1 MLACMRTI
9 YGLILALFDEAG
21 IRSLVVGLQ
30 GFEVW
35 GASELLQRGF
45 EFFRTDRC
53 CRDVQAYSVAK
64 IEGVSFASTKAWPTC
79 IPRYQTSGWLEAV
92 LSLARYAPSNCGA
105 QDASAGAGRQKFSHF
120 ELLSSH
126 SSRKVSH
133 PEP

>member
-45 EFFRTDRC
+45 EFFRTTVVVEM
-53 CRDVQAYSVAK
+53 CRR
-64 IEGVSFASTKAWPTC
+64 TAWPRLRCFLRIDEGLAYLYSQITRH
-79 IPRYQTSGWLEAV
+79 PGGWKQ
-92 LSLARYAPSNCGA
+92 Y
-105 QDASAGAGRQKFSHF
+105 
-120 ELLSSH
+120 
-126 SSRKVSH
+126 
-133 PEP
+133 